1 MKVFFIIEFVLV
13 ACFFYFGGLFFLNVQ
28 LAFLGASLIF
38 FVNFKIYE
46 KRLKNDLANEALMER
61 LKVIDEEVEDEDK
74 EEDKEREKVPKTLKF
89 SMALKAFSPWKILAY
104 LFLIL
109 VFFFLNRR
117 ALFSA
122 FPFIFGIFLAQLGA
136 ILTARRMNAK

>member
-38 FVNFKIYE
+38 FINFKLYE
-46 KRLKNDLANEALMER
+46 KKLKSDLANEALIER
-61 LKVIDEEVEDEDK
+61 LRTYNED
-74 EEDKEREKVPKTLKF
+74 EEDKEKIKEAEKVRRTLKF
-89 SMALKAFSPWKILAY
+89 SAALKIFSPWKILAY
-104 LFLIL
+104 LFLVL
-109 VFFFLNRR
+109 AFLFLNRK
-117 ALFSA
+117 ALFNVFA
-122 FPFIFGIFLAQLGA
+122 FIFGIFLAQLGA